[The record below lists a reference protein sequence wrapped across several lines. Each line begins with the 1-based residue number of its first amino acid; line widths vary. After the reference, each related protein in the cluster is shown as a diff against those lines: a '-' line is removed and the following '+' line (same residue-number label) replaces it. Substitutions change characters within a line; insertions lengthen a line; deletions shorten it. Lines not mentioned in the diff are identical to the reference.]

1 MHDSACLLN
10 TLFFGEFVAERPS
23 KILNRHVLIG
33 KRLVQEILDF
43 LMTDLFNPFT
53 EALLILRVSDNKT
66 DFSCS
71 VGDRRLNPL
80 LSWSVSKSGLSVIM
94 CSPFYMMHFKL

>member
-10 TLFFGEFVAERPS
+10 TLFLGEFVAERPS